1 MTAPRDDATNDAT
14 NGAPNDGTPD
24 ASPDVAPDAPRDP
37 EGSVDTERRALN
49 AWLWRL
55 PVLLA
60 AGAGAWG
67 VFQAAN
73 VHFFKRRP
81 DPTPTFVDGPPQL
94 VAPLARFGAVWDEVT
109 FVYQGVPAIA
119 VRLPGPVA
127 GSREVDGRH
136 YAAYSRVCTH
146 LGCVVALNRDAEAIA
161 FAFNYRAD
169 GPQFVCRCHLSVFDP
184 TRAGRAVAGPAIQP
198 LPRVRLDVRDAGEGR
213 ELVATG
219 LEPAPES

>member
-1 MTAPRDDATNDAT
+1 MSAPPAPDAPDPRDPEARE
-14 NGAPNDGTPD
+14 P
-24 ASPDVAPDAPRDP
+24 APRDP
-37 EGSVDTERRALN
+37 EAPVDAERRALN

-81 DPTPTFVDGPPQL
+81 DPTPSFVDGPPQL
-94 VAPLARFGAVWDEVT
+94 VAPLDRFDALWDEVT

-136 YAAYSRVCTH
+136 YGAYSRVCTH

-184 TRAGRAVAGPAIQP
+184 TRAGRAVAGPAVQP
-198 LPRVRLDVRDAGEGR
+198 LPRVRLDVRDGPDGR

-219 LEPAPES
+219 LEPAPEG